1 MARPGTHMSKV
12 PVTAVAWARFQP
24 RTVALASALEGRARF
39 VSGGIAGTAL
49 ATRPL
54 SYLSNSVRTW
64 RLLSRDDP
72 HTVVVI
78 TPPVFAPLAVSL
90 WCALHGRKLVVDCH
104 TGAFHSGKWAW
115 ARPIHRW
122 LLRHAKVALLHTE
135 DAEALVTGWGAR
147 ALLLPDD
154 LPDVEEA
161 DDVQP
166 PSGTSR
172 RVLVAGSFDGNEPV
186 AEAIAAA
193 AHLPDVEFRYTGDSG
208 LVPSKVRAEASPNAV
223 FTGYLPYRVFLGELQ
238 SADVVACFSTDPQIM
253 NRAAFEA
260 VGLGR
265 PLVLSDLAGLRA
277 RFGSAALF
285 CANDPAAMAHA
296 VAAAIEAR
304 SELAARSVAL
314 QATLRMQRDQAVLKL
329 REIIGEEVVPKW
341 RRRVA
346 S

>member
-1 MARPGTHMSKV
+1 
-12 PVTAVAWARFQP
+12 
-24 RTVALASALEGRARF
+24 VALASALEGRARF
-39 VSGGIAGTAL
+39 VSGGIAAKAL
-49 ATRPL
+49 VTRPL
-54 SYLSNSVRTW
+54 SYLVSSVRTW

-72 HTVVVI
+72 HTVLVI
-78 TPPVFAPLAVSL
+78 TPPVFAPLAAWL
-90 WCALHGRKLVVDCH
+90 WCALHGRNLVVDCH

-122 LLRHAKVALLHTE
+122 LLRRAKVGLLHTE
-135 DAEALVTGWGAR
+135 DAAALVSGWGAR

-161 DDVQP
+161 DDVQL
-166 PSGTSR
+166 PSGPSR

-193 AHLPDVEFRYTGDSG
+193 ALLPDVEFRYTGDPG
-208 LVPSKVRAEASPNAV
+208 LVASKLRAEASPNAV
-223 FTGYLPYRVFLGELQ
+223 FTGYLPYPVFLGELQ

-265 PLVLSDLAGLRA
+265 PLVLSDLAGLRT

-285 CANDPAAMAHA
+285 CANEPAAMAHA
-296 VAAAIEAR
+296 VAAAIESR

-314 QATLRMQRDQAVLKL
+314 QATLRMQRDQAVLGL
-329 REIIGEEVVPKW
+329 REIIGEEVVPNW
-341 RRRVA
+341 RRRAA

>member
-1 MARPGTHMSKV
+1 MARPGTHVSKV

-24 RTVALASALEGRARF
+24 RTVALASVLEGRARF
-39 VSGGIAGTAL
+39 VSGGITAKAL

-54 SYLSNSVRTW
+54 SYLVNSVRTW
-64 RLLSRDDP
+64 MLLSRDDP

-78 TPPVFAPLAVSL
+78 TPPVFAPLAVWL
-90 WCALHGRKLVVDCH
+90 WCMVRGRQLVVDCH

-115 ARPIHRW
+115 ARPIHRV
-122 LLRHAKVALLHTE
+122 LLRRAKVVLLHTE
-135 DAEALVTGWGAR
+135 DAEALVATWGAR

-154 LPDVEEA
+154 VPDASDAEQIER
-161 DDVQP
+161 Q
-166 PSGTSR
+166 SGSYR

-193 AHLPDVEFRYTGDSG
+193 ELLPDVELRYTGDPE
-208 LVPSKVRAEASPNAV
+208 LVPAELRAGASPNAV
-223 FTGYLPYRVFLGELQ
+223 FTGYLPYRTFLGELQ

-265 PLVLSDLAGLRA
+265 PLVLSDLPGLRS

-285 CANDPAAMAHA
+285 CANEPAAMARA
-296 VAAAIEAR
+296 VAAAIE
-304 SELAARSVAL
+304 SSSDLAARSME
-314 QATLRMQRDQAVLKL
+314 LREKLTAQRDQAVSRL
-329 REIIGEEVVPKW
+329 REIIGEEVVPNW
-341 RRRVA
+341 RRRIA